1 MKLFC
6 IALVAL
12 TLGTFTTS
20 CSDDKPA
27 KTEVEAP
34 VVPTVDPHGLKMAF
48 YESDSLN
55 EKFTY
60 LKEQDSLLKKKQE
73 KFEKEIMG
81 RQRSLEQKYNELVM
95 NQQKM
100 LMSASDLEKMKMALE
115 RQQASLQN
123 YQQTEGG
130 KLQEEAIE
138 MQTVLQNKVT
148 EFAKRYCEKYKLD
161 MLIMHAQGGQ
171 FTYYNPKMDV
181 TKSFIEFVN
190 AEQAKMDKSTGE

>member
-20 CSDDKPA
+20 CSDDKP
-27 KTEVEAP
+27 KKEVEAP
-34 VVPTVDPHGLKMAF
+34 VVPTVDPQGLKMAF

-60 LKEQDSLLKKKQE
+60 LKQQDSIMKKKQE

-81 RQRSLEQKYNELVM
+81 RQRSLEQNYNTLVV

-100 LMSASDLEKMKMALE
+100 LMSAADLEKMKMNLE
-115 RQQASLQN
+115 RQQMSLQN

-161 MLIMHAQGGQ
+161 MLIMHAPGGQ
-171 FTYYNPKMDV
+171 FTYHNPKMDV

-190 AEQAKMDKSTGE
+190 AEQAKMEKSTGE